1 MRVAYLGPAGTFSEE
16 AVRASG
22 FGGSEIEG
30 VPCDTIPESI
40 EAVGSG
46 RADAALVPLENSI
59 EGSVRATMDSLLD
72 QADLVTIAA
81 EFRHPIRS
89 ALIARTELPLDS
101 ISRVLS
107 HPQPL
112 AQCSRFLRNDLP
124 GAELIVAG
132 STSSAVREVS
142 ESDEAIA
149 ALGPATA
156 AEIYGCTVLREEI
169 EDESGNETRFIWI
182 VPSTDEPPADR
193 ASEPEWKTTLVFSEL
208 GADHPG
214 ALVDALVE
222 FSSRGINLA
231 RIESRPWKKQLGSYL
246 FYVDVEGRRD
256 DPAVA
261 EALAGLSRKAE
272 VMKVLGTYPASPAP
286 ESQSERR

>member
-22 FGGSEIEG
+22 FGGRDPEM
-30 VPCDTIPESI
+30 VPCDSIPEAIESI
-40 EAVGSG
+40 GAG
-46 RADAALVPLENSI
+46 RADRALVPLENSI

-72 QADLVTIAA
+72 QAELVEIAA

-89 ALIARTELPLDS
+89 ALIARSDIPLS
-101 ISRVLS
+101 GISRVVS

-112 AQCSRFLRNDLP
+112 AQCSRFLRTEMP
-124 GAELIVAG
+124 GAELVVAG

-142 ESDEAIA
+142 EGDGPVA

-156 AEIYGCTVLREEI
+156 AGIYGCVVLREGI
-169 EDESGNETRFIWI
+169 EDESGNETRFIWL
-182 VPSTDEPPADR
+182 VPRDDTGSVAAPSADR
-193 ASEPEWKTTLVFSEL
+193 DRWKTTLVFSEL

-222 FSSRGINLA
+222 FSSREINLV
-231 RIESRPWKKQLGSYL
+231 RIESRPWKKQLGKYL
-246 FYVDVEGRRD
+246 FYIDIEGREE
-256 DPAVA
+256 DPVVA
-261 EALAGLSRKAE
+261 EALVELRDKAE
-272 VMKVLGTYPASPAP
+272 MVKVLGTYPAWSSSTGA
-286 ESQSERR
+286 

>member
-16 AVRASG
+16 AVEASG
-22 FGGSEIEG
+22 LGGREPEM
-30 VPCDTIPESI
+30 VPCDTIPEAI

-46 RADAALVPLENSI
+46 RAERALVPLENSI

-72 QADLVTIAA
+72 QVELVEITA

-89 ALIARTELPLDS
+89 ALIARSEMPLS
-101 ISRVLS
+101 EISRVLS

-112 AQCSRFLRNDLP
+112 AQCSRFLRTEMP
-124 GAELIVAG
+124 GAELLVAG

-142 ESDEAIA
+142 ESDGQEA

-156 AEIYGCTVLREEI
+156 AGIYGCVVLREGI

-182 VPSTDEPPADR
+182 APRGNDEPVEGAPADG
-193 ASEPEWKTTLVFSEL
+193 AGWKTTLVFSEL

-222 FSSRGINLA
+222 FSSRGINLV
-231 RIESRPWKKQLGSYL
+231 RIESRPWKKQLGRYM
-246 FYVDVEGRRD
+246 FYVDIEGRED
-256 DPAVA
+256 DRLVA
-261 EALAGLSRKAE
+261 EALDGLRSKAE
-272 VMKVLGTYPASPAP
+272 MVKVLGTYPSWPSSAGS
-286 ESQSERR
+286 